1 MFGAKDMND
10 SHSFSQEELENK
22 IYFDRWAKTYDDGR
36 ISRWF
41 QHTQELVISFLL
53 LRKDSYVLDVGCGTG
68 YAVHRLASLIPSGK
82 ACGIDISS
90 AMIEQARAKTPNELA
105 RQIEFKQ
112 ASSENIPYPND
123 MFDNVICTNSFH
135 HYKDPSRA
143 LKEIMRILK
152 PDGQF
157 VIMENAPDLS
167 WYTWLWDR
175 LLRII
180 EKGHVRYYSS
190 HELEGMLKIAGFQEV
205 NQCYLRNEFLNY
217 GKLFASI
224 QIWSGLKPNC

>member
-1 MFGAKDMND
+1 MND
-10 SHSFSQEELENK
+10 SHGFSQEDLENK

-41 QHTQELVISFLL
+41 QHTQELVISFMS

-68 YAVHRLASLIPSGK
+68 YAVLRLASLIPYGK

-90 AMIEQARAKTPNELA
+90 AMIEQARAKTPHKFVH
-105 RQIEFKQ
+105 QIEFTE
-112 ASSENIPYPND
+112 ATAENIPHLKD
-123 MFDNVICTNSFH
+123 TFDNVICTNSFH
-135 HYKDPSRA
+135 HYKDSVRA
-143 LKEIMRILK
+143 LREIMRVLK
-152 PDGQF
+152 PGGQF

-175 LLRII
+175 ILRIG

-190 HELEGMLKIAGFQEV
+190 HELSQMLRVAGFEHV
-205 NQCYLRNEFLNY
+205 KKCYLKNEFLKY

-224 QIWSGLKPNC
+224 QIWSNLKPNLKK